1 MPLTAALLKSYTLAF
16 PRIAKLSQRVQSSH
30 NIMANYPLTL
40 HQTSTGGH
48 ALTS

>member
-16 PRIAKLSQRVQSSH
+16 PRITKLAQRVQSSH
-30 NIMANYPLTL
+30 NLMANYPLTL
-40 HQTSTGGH
+40 RQTSKRGH

>member
-16 PRIAKLSQRVQSSH
+16 PRIAKLAQRAQSSL
-30 NIMANYPLTL
+30 NIIANYPLTL
-40 HQTSTGGH
+40 RQTASGGY